1 MTRPDIDERLRR
13 ILTFVV
19 ESHVSLAE
27 PVGSQY
33 VQAAYHL
40 SISPATI
47 RSAMQQLEELGLLGH
62 PHTSA
67 GRVPTEAGY
76 RYYVD
81 ELMRPDPLSAPTR
94 RALDDAIERVRDRV
108 EAIEAELPQ
117 LLARASR
124 QLALLAVRPRDA
136 SRIARV
142 NLIGLD
148 GGYVVLAVG
157 DRDGAP
163 VTATWRPDSAPSA
176 DQLRRAE
183 EWIRD
188 RLPLPDAPALAALA
202 AVAPA
207 QAPSDLAP
215 LLADLLPRAARLA
228 AAQDEPAVRI
238 EGTDNITAQ
247 PEFRSPD
254 QLRPLV
260 ALLAERAA
268 LARALDA
275 FEAAPAPRVAIGQEN
290 ESPAIRSCSIVAMG
304 VDVGPVRGVVG
315 VMGPVRMPYR
325 RVVALVSYVGGRLAG
340 ALP

>member
-1 MTRPDIDERLRR
+1 MIRPDIDQRLRR

-33 VQAAYHL
+33 VHAAYHL

-47 RSAMQQLEELGLLGH
+47 RNAMQQLEEVGLLGH

-76 RYYVD
+76 RFYVD
-81 ELMRPDPLSAPTR
+81 ELMRPDPLPAPTR

-117 LLARASR
+117 VLARASR
-124 QLALLAVRPRDA
+124 QLALLAVRAHDA
-136 SRIARV
+136 RRV
-142 NLIGLD
+142 ERVDLVGID
-148 GGYVVLAVG
+148 GGFVVLAVG
-157 DRDGAP
+157 NRGGAP
-163 VTATWRPDSAPSA
+163 ATTTWRPEPTPSPE
-176 DQLRRAE
+176 QLRRAE
-183 EWIRD
+183 VWIRE
-188 RLPLPDAPALAALA
+188 RLQTAAPAALAVLARVEAPPDLAALLEDA
-202 AVAPA
+202 
-207 QAPSDLAP
+207 LA
-215 LLADLLPRAARLA
+215 RAARLA
-228 AAQDEPAVRI
+228 AADEDIAVRI
-238 EGTDNITAQ
+238 EGTENITAQ

-275 FEAAPAPRVAIGQEN
+275 FEPDDAPRVTIGQEN
-290 ESPAIRSCSIVAMG
+290 PSPAIRSCSIVGMG
-304 VDVGPVRGVVG
+304 VTVGGARGVVG

-325 RVVALVSYVGGRLAG
+325 RVVSLVSYVADRLAG
-340 ALP
+340 PGG